1 MEVFIKLLSIIT
13 KKNSHNFLFLSQFN
27 EYAVSI
33 HNITNYEFTKYKYF
47 ILKNFLFAP
56 TVDDTTRQAV
66 IETFNNI
73 QKKYLAL
80 LRFKNIVHFK
90 LKKHLDDRIDLQ
102 FNNLDLM
109 DDKYKITLINN
120 NVKYQFSIFDLIK
133 IINTALSYH
142 YRFFPEPTTIK
153 NPWDNSIFTHNNLY
167 NIYFFIKNVDNV
179 HMPVLLFR
187 FFQSNFCTKHF
198 LDNNQ
203 LIIKKFIINNC
214 KNLPDDK
221 KIYYIRTMLK
231 SYNIRVSSSDNSD
244 GIYVDKLY
252 PDKKLIHIFDDYLKM
267 YLSSKYSYE
276 SDIRI
281 KNRINLNKRL
291 KLFKNNQPTFGR
303 KIIYHDIIKLY
314 YISVLHHNNNDD
326 QFIYFCNNI
335 PSPDLIFIECNSFIV
350 DYIPDRNTEYS
361 VFPMYRKTYKSILN
375 NNNNIDLHRL
385 LNFINQFNFN
395 KCQIDIIKTK
405 GYDTIVK
412 NKVNRNAREI
422 NYNLFD
428 NDNPVQFI
436 ELFRTR
442 NSNYYIQDIE
452 YTDDDDDVD
461 DDDDHAVDTY
471 DVYDDDDD
479 NNYEE
484 TIDHLIE
491 MDIIERDNINED
503 DTDSDSD

>member
-1 MEVFIKLLSIIT
+1 MEVFTKLLSIIT

-27 EYAVSI
+27 EYTLSI
-33 HNITNYEFTKYKYF
+33 HNITNSEFTKYKYF

-56 TVDDTTRQAV
+56 TVDDISRQV
-66 IETFNNI
+66 FIETFNNI
-73 QKKYLAL
+73 QTKYLAL
-80 LRFKNIVHFK
+80 LRFKSIVHFK
-90 LKKHLDDRIDLQ
+90 VKKHLDDRIDLQ

-167 NIYFFIKNVDNV
+167 NIYIFIKNVDNV
-179 HMPVLLFR
+179 HMPVLFFR

-231 SYNIRVSSSDNSD
+231 SYNIL
-244 GIYVDKLY
+244 VDKLY

-276 SDIRI
+276 TDIRI
-281 KNRINLNKRL
+281 KNRIKLHKRL

-314 YISVLHHNNNDD
+314 YISVLHYNSDEKI
-326 QFIYFCNNI
+326 IYFCKNI
-335 PSPDLIFIECNSFIV
+335 PSPDLIFIEYNSFIV
-350 DYIPDRNTEYS
+350 DFIPGHNTEYS
-361 VFPMYRKTYKSILN
+361 VFPMYLKTHKPIPN
-375 NNNNIDLHRL
+375 NNNNIDLHAL
-385 LNFINQFNFN
+385 FNFIKQFDFN
-395 KCQIDIIKTK
+395 KRQLDIIKTN

-412 NKVNRNAREI
+412 NKLNINTRDVENTRGI
-422 NYNLFD
+422 NYNLSE
-428 NDNPVQFI
+428 NNNPLQHMDMVRI
-436 ELFRTR
+436 H
-442 NSNYYIQDIE
+442 NNNNNNNNYYNNNYTEEPE
-452 YTDDDDDVD
+452 YTDDDDED
-461 DDDDHAVDTY
+461 DDYEEIMHHLIDRETIEY
-471 DVYDDDDD
+471 NISDDDT
-479 NNYEE
+479 E
-484 TIDHLIE
+484 
-491 MDIIERDNINED
+491 
-503 DTDSDSD
+503 SD